1 MQIGHTS
8 ISISIFPSDR
18 LSKGRERRG
27 WKEGGRG
34 TRSMHRS
41 SNDALIYSFSDD
53 FIGYIVFFLFF
64 LFFLVGEIEDWDLF
78 YRSRRNCIN
87 YIG

>member
-1 MQIGHTS
+1 MTDYREGE
-8 ISISIFPSDR
+8 
-18 LSKGRERRG
+18 KGRG

-53 FIGYIVFFLFF
+53 FIGYIVFFI
-64 LFFLVGEIEDWDLF
+64 FFLVGEIEDWDLF